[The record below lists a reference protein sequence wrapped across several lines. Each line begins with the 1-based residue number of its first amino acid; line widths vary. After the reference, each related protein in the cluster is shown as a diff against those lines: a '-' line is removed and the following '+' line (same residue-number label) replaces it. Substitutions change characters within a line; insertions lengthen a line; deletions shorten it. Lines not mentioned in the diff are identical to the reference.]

1 MLLAIRNIFF
11 LFIITLVFSCKKTFK
26 PAEPA
31 FFVTC
36 NDASVVTTYTSQ
48 GYGSDNITDL
58 WLYTN
63 GKFRGAYPVGSKM
76 PVMIEDGR
84 STIEVYAGI
93 KVNGIS
99 QTRKNWVMYQ
109 AIKLDTTVAS
119 GTNFVR
125 NFAFNYSGVAKFP
138 WVETF
143 QGSGTTLLRSPIS
156 DTTFKTHISDAHVF
170 EGTKSIELGLAG
182 GALIAQI
189 ETASSY
195 TLPLNSG
202 EIYLELDYK
211 ANCEFRVGTATNG
224 SYYESQTII
233 TPKENWHH
241 IYIQLAESV
250 NMDKS
255 SSLKKVFFKIQRD
268 GNIAEQKVYLDN
280 LKLVYF

>member
-1 MLLAIRNIFF
+1 MLLAIRNILFSF
-11 LFIITLVFSCKKTFK
+11 LVILLFSCKKTFK
-26 PAEPA
+26 PANPA
-31 FFVTC
+31 FFITC
-36 NDASVVTTYTSQ
+36 NDASVATTYSTQ

-76 PVMIEDGR
+76 PVMIEEGK

-99 QTRKNWVMYQ
+99 ETRKNWVMYQ
-109 AIKLDTTVAS
+109 SIKIDTTVAS

-125 NFAFNYSGVAKFP
+125 NFAFNYSSAAKFP

-143 QGSGTTLLRSPIS
+143 QGSGSTLLRSPIS

-170 EGTKSIELGLAG
+170 EGTKSIELGLSG
-182 GALIAQI
+182 SALVAQI
-189 ETASSY
+189 ETANSF
-195 TLPLNSG
+195 TLPLNSA

-211 ANCEFRVGTATNG
+211 ANCEFRVGTATSG
-224 SYYESQTII
+224 QYYEASTVI

-250 NMDKS
+250 NMDKNS
-255 SSLKKVFFKIQRD
+255 NLKKVFIKIPRNSD
-268 GNIAEQKVYLDN
+268 IPEQKIYLDN

>member
-1 MLLAIRNIFF
+1 MLLAIRNILF
-11 LFIITLVFSCKKTFK
+11 LFAVTLVFSCKKTFK

-36 NDASVVTTYTSQ
+36 NDATVVTSYTTQ

-63 GKFRGAYPVGSKM
+63 GKFRGAYPIGSKM
-76 PVMIEDGR
+76 PVMIEDGK
-84 STIEVYAGI
+84 SAIEVYAGI

-99 QTRKNWVMYQ
+99 GTRKNWVMYQ
-109 AIKLDTTVAS
+109 SIKLDTVVAS

-125 NFAFNYSGVAKFP
+125 NFAFNYSGSAKFP

-143 QGSGTTLLRSPIS
+143 QGSGSTVIKSPIS
-156 DTTFKTHISDAHVF
+156 DTTFKMHISDGHVF
-170 EGTKSIELGLAG
+170 EGTKSIELGLTG
-182 GALIAQI
+182 SALVAQI

-195 TLPLNSG
+195 TLPLNSA

-211 ANCEFRVGTATNG
+211 SNCEFRVGTSTNG
-224 SYYESQTII
+224 SYYEAQTIV

-241 IYIQLAESV
+241 IYIQIAESV

-255 SSLKKVFFKIQRD
+255 SGLKKVFFKIIRN